1 MKRYVHADVDGQS
14 IVMHLISF
22 QIKLEGQKQLEN
34 MEKLR
39 IETEKLMNEQKLETE
54 LKLKQLE
61 QESENYKITEQT
73 KAMMKIAKG
82 KIDACKSLERHRIDV
97 IQDTE
102 RRRQQ
107 LVLQVLERGD
117 AIESLISNMDK
128 ILTNPSVYSNDACHQ
143 AICTIQADIDQMQFQ
158 GRGNISDKDICNSDN
173 DSEAQNENLSETS
186 D

>member
-22 QIKLEGQKQLEN
+22 QIKLEGQKQLEY

-39 IETEKLMNEQKLETE
+39 IETEKLVNEQKLETE

-61 QESENYKITEQT
+61 QKSENYKTKEQT
-73 KAMMKIAKG
+73 KAMIEIAKV
-82 KIDACKSLERHRIDV
+82 KIDACKSLECQRMDAIRDAE
-97 IQDTE
+97 Q
-102 RRRQQ
+102 RREQ
-107 LVLQVLERGD
+107 LVLKVLERGD
-117 AIESLISNMDK
+117 ATESVISIMDM
-128 ILTNPSVYSNDACHQ
+128 IFLNASAYSSEACYQ
-143 AICTIQADIDQMQFQ
+143 AICTIKADLDQMQFQ